1 MTRLPRVTGAR
12 VVRSLRKVGFAV
24 VRQRGSHVMMK
35 HPDGRSTVVPI
46 HGGETIGV
54 GLLSKIQ
61 RDIKIDREA
70 FARLLGN

>member
-1 MTRLPRVTGAR
+1 
-12 VVRSLRKVGFAV
+12 
-24 VRQRGSHVMMK
+24 MMK

-61 RDIKIDREA
+61 KDIGIDREA
-70 FARLLGN
+70 FIGLLGN

>member
-1 MTRLPRVTGAR
+1 MTRLPRVTGAH
-12 VVRSLRKVGFAV
+12 VVRSLRKAGFAA
-24 VRQRGSHVMMK
+24 VRQRGSHAMMK

-61 RDIKIDREA
+61 KDIGIDREA
-70 FARLLGN
+70 FIGLLGH